1 MALCA
6 CWLGRY
12 LGLQFFQVRQRAA
25 LFFFEATQAYSLS
38 AFFLLRARWNSGLS
52 SNALPGLSLL
62 VAEGPGRFV
71 AARKESQFPA
81 SGGTFDR
88 Q

>member
-1 MALCA
+1 MRLLA
-6 CWLGRY
+6 R
-12 LGLQFFQVRQRAA
+12 QVSKAA
-25 LFFFEATQAYSLS
+25 VFSSTPKSRTFFFEAAQAYSLS